1 MNFRHAKICLLHVV
15 RDSQDFISRTLFIAT
30 IFTIQ
35 GSSCILE
42 TLTTAILLKYSM
54 VIIINQQQCSCYFFI
69 FKPVLVL
76 NAMVFLSFM
85 IGN

>member
-42 TLTTAILLKYSM
+42 TLTTAILLKNTAWSGLLINSNAV
-54 VIIINQQQCSCYFFI
+54 VISLFLNQY
-69 FKPVLVL
+69 
-76 NAMVFLSFM
+76 
-85 IGN
+85 